1 MSELQK
7 EIERFSVNLEHL
19 PPDTLIGQYIKYIN
33 GLIETKDEKFLS
45 DYLPVIEREQEKI
58 SGEKP
63 FLSVVTRTQGRRP
76 EMLRETLL
84 SLSAQTDENFEV
96 ILIGHKLNETQ
107 RVLVS
112 QILSDMPQKLQEKV
126 RFIEL
131 DYGNRTT
138 PLNMGFSYAHGEYIS
153 ILDDDD
159 VVFDNW
165 VEKFHEAA
173 NEMPGRVLHAYT
185 IAQQWQVVE
194 TDCELLGLRASGT
207 LSNTFCKDFE
217 MIKQIELNVCPP
229 VGLAF
234 PAFAFQEMGII
245 FDETLDTT
253 EDWDFLM
260 RTAFVFGVTN
270 IREPTCMY
278 RLWTNAENSQTVH
291 TQDIWRKNYDKI
303 QEKIK
308 SMPVILP
315 AGELKVHK
323 IETVRAENV
332 VVKEQLPLRP
342 AIKDR
347 LRNRVPKFIWA
358 AASKIYRFFGGKKWL
373 G

>member
-1 MSELQK
+1 MSEIQK

-19 PPDTLIGQYIKYIN
+19 PPDTLLGQYIKYIN
-33 GLIETKDEKFLS
+33 GLVEIKDEKYLN
-45 DYLPVIEREQEKI
+45 DYLPVIEREQEKNA
-58 SGEKP
+58 GKKP
-63 FLSVVTRTQGRRP
+63 FLSVVTRTQGKRP

-84 SLSAQTDENFEV
+84 SLSAQTEEDFEV

-107 RVLVS
+107 RALVS
-112 QILSDMPQKLQEKV
+112 QILSDMPQKLQDKI

-131 DYGNRTT
+131 NYGNRTT
-138 PLNMGFSYAHGEYIS
+138 PLNLGFSYAHGEYIS

-165 VEKFHEAA
+165 VEKFREAA
-173 NEMPGRVLHAYT
+173 NKMPGRVLHAYT
-185 IAQQWQVVE
+185 IAQRWQVVE
-194 TDCELLGLRASGT
+194 TDCGLLGLRASGEP
-207 LSNTFCKDFE
+207 SNTYCKDFE

-234 PAFAFQEMGII
+234 PAFAFQKMGII

-260 RTAFVFGVTN
+260 RTAFIFGVTN

-291 TQDIWRKNYDKI
+291 NQDIWQKNYAII

-315 AGELKVHK
+315 AGEIKIHK
-323 IETVRAENV
+323 IETVRTETVCAT
-332 VVKEQLPLRP
+332 EQTPLRP
-342 AIKDR
+342 AIKAR
-347 LRNRVPKFIWA
+347 IRKRIPKFIWVPLK
-358 AASKIYRFFGGKKWL
+358 KIYRFFGGKKWL